1 VNTKVFARF
10 RPLNKIE
17 VELTKND
24 LGTDCCLY
32 PDEKT
37 VVLMP
42 ESTVFTMDSVFD
54 PNAP

>member
-1 VNTKVFARF
+1 M
-10 RPLNKIE
+10 
-17 VELTKND
+17 ELTKND